1 MRAMDATR
9 VQSTTLAAVAYDGH
23 RDLLQLHFRDGTIY
37 HYFGVPAQTHQELLD
52 ADSKG
57 GYFNRRIR
65 AQFPYAVLHK
75 AN

>member
-1 MRAMDATR
+1 MMAMDATR
-9 VQSTTLAAVAYDGH
+9 VKSATLLAVAYDGR

-37 HYFGVPAQTHQELLD
+37 HYFGVPAQTHQELLA

-57 GYFNRRIR
+57 AYFNRRIR
-65 AQFPYAVLHK
+65 GQFPHAALHK

>member
-1 MRAMDATR
+1 MRAREATT
-9 VQSTTLAAVAYDGH
+9 VKSTTLAAVAYDDQ

-52 ADSKG
+52 AASKG

-65 AQFPYAVLHK
+65 AQFPYAVHK

>member
-1 MRAMDATR
+1 MRAMDIIR
-9 VQSTTLAAVAYDGH
+9 VKSTTLAAVAYDGH

-57 GYFNRRIR
+57 SYFNRRIR
-65 AQFPYAVLHK
+65 AQFPYTILHK